1 MRFRWV
7 VAVLTAALLL
17 GACVSPRERAA
28 QEIPDVPYDLLGPA
42 STTTEPPP
50 EVEGGFELDLYFL
63 AEEDDTLWRV
73 TRPRE
78 QAPGIQEALELL
90 VAGPTESESEI
101 LAVRAR
107 LSESLNPVAAQPIG
121 GLLSITVADEAQ
133 FRDNTNNRFTTQ
145 VIVCTMTQFATVDAI
160 ELRDTAGPIPL
171 SGIDS
176 ESIGEIGRRSNY
188 SDCESGDLA
197 EFAAN
202 GGADTTSDD
211 GEDSSEQQP
220 GEQEE

>member
-1 MRFRWV
+1 MTFRWV
-7 VAVLTAALLL
+7 GILAIMAVLIT
-17 GACVSPRERAA
+17 ACVSPRERAA

-73 TRPRE
+73 TRSRE

-107 LSESLNPVAAQPIG
+107 LSESLNPVAGQPTG

-197 EFAAN
+197 EFAEN
-202 GGADTTSDD
+202 GGNDSGQAE
-211 GEDSSEQQP
+211 GEDGSDEESV
-220 GEQEE
+220 EQEE